1 MKSIPV
7 IYENNEILI
16 VNKPAGI
23 AVQGGE
29 GISNPLD
36 KVFSEQTGYKVYLVH
51 RLDQDTAGLMVVA
64 KSPAAAA
71 KWTKLI
77 AGHEVRKEYDAVCIG
92 KPAKKSGIIAE
103 EIVQHKDEKKAVTH
117 YMVTGEGSVPCSD
130 GTVLPVSLVHLTLET
145 GRMHQIR
152 IHLAKLG
159 CPIAGDDQH
168 GNFRQNK
175 LLRKAAGVKRLML
188 ASVSLSIPAAGRD
201 TADAAGHEVFTVPMP
216 EHMLSFVSA
225 NIRL

>member
-1 MKSIPV
+1 MKTIPI
-7 IYENNEILI
+7 IYENNEIII

-23 AVQGGE
+23 AVQGGK

-36 KVFSEQTGYKVYLVH
+36 KVFSEQTGYKIYLVH

-64 KSPAAAA
+64 KSPSAAA

-92 KPAKKSGIIAE
+92 KPAEKSGIIAE
-103 EIVQHKDEKKAVTH
+103 DIVQHKDEKKAVTH
-117 YMVTGEGSVPCSD
+117 YTVTAEGSVPCSD

-168 GNFRQNK
+168 GNFKQNK

-188 ASVSLSIPAAGRD
+188 ASVSLSLPSGGE
-201 TADAAGHEVFTVPMP
+201 TSGHTVFSVPLP
-216 EHMLSFVSA
+216 DHMLLFVSA

>member
-1 MKSIPV
+1 MKTIPI

-36 KVFSEQTGYKVYLVH
+36 RIFSEQVGYKIYLVH

-92 KPAKKSGIIAE
+92 KLARKNGVIAE

-117 YMVTGEGSVPCSD
+117 YIVTAEGSVTCAD

-159 CPIAGDDQH
+159 CPVAGDDQH

-188 ASVSLSIPAAGRD
+188 ASVSLSIPAGGRD
-201 TADAAGHEVFTVPMP
+201 TADAAGQKVFTVPLP
-216 EHMLSFVSA
+216 EHMLSFVGA